1 MVDMPDLMHKPSI
14 FEEITGEKT
23 IINKNIKHDVSQFV
37 DDLTYSIGAG
47 WVEELKWCVESYMSL
62 LEKDY
67 AVNWLKINTEKM
79 TFMVLGHWSLAQI

>member
-1 MVDMPDLMHKPSI
+1 MQNCSVIHGSKNGGFLYTVYNNELVDMPDLMHKPSI

-47 WVEELKWCVESYMSL
+47 
-62 LEKDY
+62 
-67 AVNWLKINTEKM
+67 
-79 TFMVLGHWSLAQI
+79 